1 MSQPRC
7 LWRNSAALRRAPVPL
22 RACAD
27 VVLFRVS
34 FTRGIILGS
43 WDKYM
48 TDWGRDVGYSLQTKM
63 EVFWVFRDVHIKSI
77 KLERWVQGIVGRK

>member
-1 MSQPRC
+1 
-7 LWRNSAALRRAPVPL
+7 
-22 RACAD
+22 
-27 VVLFRVS
+27 
-34 FTRGIILGS
+34 
-43 WDKYM
+43 M